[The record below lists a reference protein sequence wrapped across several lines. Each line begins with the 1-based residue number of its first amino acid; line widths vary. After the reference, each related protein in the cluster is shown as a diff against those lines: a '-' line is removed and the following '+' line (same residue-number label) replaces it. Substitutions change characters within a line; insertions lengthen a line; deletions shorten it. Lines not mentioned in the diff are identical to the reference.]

1 MVNKCILI
9 DDEQY
14 AIDAL
19 TNYIEAMPNLE
30 IEATYADPLLALS
43 ELNKY
48 AQIDFVFLDIEMPG
62 ISGIELAKEI
72 REKCKFL
79 IFTTGHPSYAVE
91 AFDIKADHYL
101 LKPVTLSKF
110 ALTISKLLN
119 QEDPKVK
126 TASEKK
132 KLQFV
137 KGDQKHSYHFIDED
151 NITAIIADRNNVYVH
166 TLQDDMHEVR
176 LSLSQVESALGEEN
190 FIRINKS
197 TIIAKAQIRKTEG
210 DKIMLKDGKT
220 YVLGSTFKKTFLDF
234 MQANLLR

>member
-30 IEATYADPLLALS
+30 IEATYTDPLLALS
-43 ELNKY
+43 ELNKQ
-48 AQIDFVFLDIEMPG
+48 AQKDFIFLDIEMPG
-62 ISGIELAKEI
+62 ISGIELAKEL

-110 ALTISKLLN
+110 ALTINKLLN

-126 TASEKK
+126 IAPEKR

-137 KGDQKHSYHFIDED
+137 KGDQKHSYHFIDEG

-166 TLQDDMHEVR
+166 TLQDGMHEVR

-210 DKIMLKDGKT
+210 DNIMLKDGKT
-220 YVLGSTFKKTFLDF
+220 YVLGSTFKKAFLYF